1 MASQK
6 TALVTGTSK
15 GGLGDYLAQ
24 ELHRRG
30 FRVFATARTPSKAQH
45 LKDLGLDIILL
56 DVTDS
61 ESVKKA
67 AGEVAALT
75 GGRLDILVNNA
86 GIGDK
91 AALLDADIAAAKSVF
106 DVNIWAVLEVTQAFS
121 PMLIAAKGTII
132 NIGSI
137 VARVPIPF
145 NGIYNISKAA
155 LEHLSRQMRVEL
167 GPFDIKVI
175 HVSPPY
181 QMKDSLPV
189 LKRRQV
195 VTGGIKTD
203 FFAHSGEPKLP
214 ENSYYFPARHSLGAW
229 MNGSAQ
235 EVLQTTPPDQYAKHV
250 IDNALSPYSTSCQ
263 YTGYGSFATWF
274 FSKVLWNNATDILL
288 RFMKLPNMKQ
298 AILGNKKEA

>member
-175 HVSPPY
+175 HV
-181 QMKDSLPV
+181 
-189 LKRRQV
+189 